1 MPQLLQ
7 EKKIIITKVGMYFLH
22 ERSWFLTFFKVW
34 NEWKNLAVLFSNQYF
49 TEKHIFFIDY
59 FHKNIR
65 KRDKTFYHVVFNHY
79 GFLPTLYRVEK
90 NHFHETVFDKYGT
103 SYIVG

>member
-1 MPQLLQ
+1 MKRV
-7 EKKIIITKVGMYFLH
+7 KKFGSFIFKSIFYCKTYF
-22 ERSWFLTFFKVW
+22 
-34 NEWKNLAVLFSNQYF
+34 
-49 TEKHIFFIDY
+49 FFIDY

-90 NHFHETVFDKYGT
+90 NHFHETVVDKYGT